1 MSSCGN
7 QIIYSPANQA
17 CCPNPETIVTENCQD
32 LVNIA
37 DTPVTTI
44 WSSATNQ
51 YMSFTF
57 FVNPEET
64 SSASIIVTNNGV
76 AQPVIIVQP
85 GTSVTRTF
93 RGVTLITVAATD
105 AGETTG
111 GRFCYKLY
119 KQVTL

>member
-1 MSSCGN
+1 MSNCCN
-7 QIIYSPANQA
+7 RIIYSPANQA

-32 LVNIA
+32 LSRIA
-37 DTPVTTI
+37 DTPAVTI
-44 WSSATNQ
+44 WNSPANQ

-64 SSASIIVTNNGV
+64 SPASIVVTNNGV
-76 AQPVIIVQP
+76 ALPAIIVQP

>member
-1 MSSCGN
+1 MSKCCN
-7 QIIYSPANQA
+7 QIIYSPANTA
-17 CCPNPETIVTENCQD
+17 CCPSPETIVTENCQD
-32 LVNIA
+32 LDNIA

-44 WSSATNQ
+44 WSSPNS

-64 SSASIIVTNNGV
+64 SPASIIVTNNNTV
-76 AQPVIIVQP
+76 LPAISVQP

-93 RGVTLITVAATD
+93 RGVTLITVAAAD

>member
-1 MSSCGN
+1 MSRCCN

-17 CCPNPETIVTENCQD
+17 CCPSPETIVTENCQD
-32 LVNIA
+32 LDNIA
-37 DTPVTTI
+37 DTPATTI
-44 WSSATNQ
+44 WSSPNS

-64 SSASIIVTNNGV
+64 SPASIIVTNNGV
-76 AQPVIIVQP
+76 AQPAISVQP

-93 RGVTLITVAATD
+93 RGVTLITVAAAD